1 MNSGGLG
8 KRRLLLF
15 AAILIPGVVLIGL
28 TVRIVRQE
36 RELAQSRLAD
46 ERRNATEQLH
56 REFRARLD
64 AIKLQ
69 EEARIAGA
77 VTPTETSPADFATVF
92 VAPIERDHL
101 ILPWNQEPATP
112 LSPRLVSYQHAGEML
127 EFRDH
132 DLSAAR
138 NAYRYAL
145 SSATTPKGRCFAR
158 LWLARVLVK
167 LQNTS
172 EAAEIYRVML
182 KDCSDI
188 ADEEG
193 IALGLYASERLVS
206 LNMDVQAGRDYVLE
220 QGSKDRRRAP
230 VEAYLMKDVL
240 AGDSSQQAEI
250 GREKLSAE
258 IKLGESIQLLASDIR
273 LMGGLDL
280 SFHASARTAWLSYG
294 SEPWLLTIISPGSTS
309 KSPLVLAVSPA
320 RLAAPDVRFLPA
332 NSADGIPLGEGFT
345 GLRLQWSED
354 RFTAPA
360 VPVGLYAVGIAVILG
375 FTALAAFLL
384 LRDVN
389 REVQVAQMRSQF
401 VASVSHELKTPLTAI
416 RMFAETLA
424 LGRTPDHSHTEYLQ
438 TIVSES
444 ERLSRLVDNVLD
456 FSRIEQDRKIYQ
468 MQRVCLAD
476 VVRSALRAI
485 QYPLARLNFTLNV
498 AIDDSLPPLMAD
510 PDAIEQA
517 VLNLLANAVK
527 YSGSAREIRL
537 QVRRD
542 QDEAVI
548 EVADSGVGIAP
559 EHHQR
564 IFEKFYRVRSA
575 ETDRVPGA
583 GLGLTL
589 VSHAVKAHG
598 GRVEV
603 SSTPGLGSTFS
614 IRMPLS
620 REAHA

>member
-1 MNSGGLG
+1 VNSGGLG

-15 AAILIPGVVLIGL
+15 SAILIPGVVLIGL

-36 RELAQSRLAD
+36 RELVESRLAD
-46 ERRNATEQLH
+46 ERRNATEQLR
-56 REFRARLD
+56 REFAARLD

-69 EEARIAGA
+69 EETRIAA
-77 VTPTETSPADFATVF
+77 STASLAAPFSDPSIVF
-92 VAPIERDHL
+92 LAPIERDHL
-101 ILPWNQEPATP
+101 ILPWNREQAAS
-112 LSPRLVSYQHAGEML
+112 LSSSVLSYQRAGENL
-127 EFRDH
+127 EFRDR
-132 DLSAAR
+132 DLAAAR

-145 SSATTPKGRCFAR
+145 SSADTPKGTCFAR
-158 LWLARVLVK
+158 LWLGRVLLK
-167 LQNTS
+167 LGNTG
-172 EAAEIYRVML
+172 EATTVYRGML
-182 KDCSDI
+182 KDCTDVV
-188 ADEEG
+188 DEEAIG
-193 IALGLYASERLVS
+193 LGVYAAERLVTMN
-206 LNMDVQAGRDYVLE
+206 LDVQAGRGYALE
-220 QGSKDRRRAP
+220 EANKDRRRAP
-230 VEAYLMKDVL
+230 VEAYLMKAVL
-240 AGDSSQQAEI
+240 AGDSDRTAEI
-250 GREKLSAE
+250 ARNKLSAE
-258 IKLGESIQLLASDIR
+258 IALGESILALASDIR
-273 LMGGLDL
+273 VMGGLDV

-294 SEPWLLTIISPGSTS
+294 NEPWLLTIISPGSTA

-320 RLAAPDVRFLPA
+320 RLAPPEVRFLAA
-332 NSADGIPLGEGFT
+332 NSPDGLPLGEGFT
-345 GLRLQWSED
+345 GLRVQWAED
-354 RFTAPA
+354 RFTAPP
-360 VPVGLYAVGIAVILG
+360 VPVPLYAAGIAMILG

-384 LRDVN
+384 LRDVS
-389 REVQVAQMRSQF
+389 REVQIAQMRSQF

-424 LGRTPDHSHTEYLQ
+424 LGRTPDRSQTEYLQ

-468 MQRVCLAD
+468 MQKVCLAD

-485 QYPLARLNFTLNV
+485 QYPLARQNFTLNV
-498 AIDDSLPPLMAD
+498 AIDDSMPPMMAD

-527 YSGSAREIRL
+527 YSGAAREIRL

-542 QDEAVI
+542 QDDAVI
-548 EVADSGVGIAP
+548 EVADNGVGIAP
-559 EHHQR
+559 EHHHK
-564 IFEKFYRVRSA
+564 IFEKFYRVRTA

-589 VSHAVKAHG
+589 VSHAIKAHG

-603 SSTPGLGSTFS
+603 SSTPGSGSTFS

-620 REAHA
+620 REARA

>member
-1 MNSGGLG
+1 LG

-15 AAILIPGVVLIGL
+15 AAILIPGVVSIGL
-28 TVRIVRQE
+28 TARIVGQE
-36 RELAQSRLAD
+36 RELARSRLAD
-46 ERRNATEQLH
+46 ERRNATEQLR
-56 REFRARLD
+56 REFAARLD

-69 EEARIAGA
+69 EEARVAA
-77 VTPTETSPADFATVF
+77 AATSSSDPSIVF
-92 VAPIERDHL
+92 VAPIDRDHL
-101 ILPWNQEPATP
+101 TLPWSREPRAP
-112 LSPRLVSYQHAGEML
+112 LSPRVASYQRAGEIL

-138 NAYRYAL
+138 DAYRYAL
-145 SSATTPKGRCFAR
+145 SSATTPNGICFAR
-158 LWLARVLVK
+158 LWLGRVLVK

-172 EAAEIYRVML
+172 EAAEIYRGML
-182 KDCSDI
+182 RDCTDI
-188 ADEEG
+188 VDEEG
-193 IALGLYASERLVS
+193 VGLGLYASERLVS
-206 LNMDVQAGRDYVLE
+206 LNMDVQTGRDYVLK
-220 QGSKDRRRAP
+220 QVTQDRRRAP
-230 VEAYLMKDVL
+230 VEAYLMKAVL
-240 AGDSSQQAEI
+240 AGDASKQAEL

-258 IKLGESIQLLASDIR
+258 IELGESIQALASAIR
-273 LMGGLDL
+273 VMGGLDL
-280 SFHASARTAWLSYG
+280 SFHASAGTAWLSYG

-309 KSPLVLAVSPA
+309 KSPLVLAVSPS
-320 RLAAPDVRFLPA
+320 RLEAPDVRFLAA

-345 GLRLQWSED
+345 GLRLQWSDE

-360 VPVGLYAVGIAVILG
+360 VPVALYAAGIAVILG

-416 RMFAETLA
+416 RMFGETLV
-424 LGRTPDHSHTEYLQ
+424 LGRTPDHSQTEYLQ

-468 MQRVCLAD
+468 MQRVRLAD

-485 QYPLARLNFTLNV
+485 QYPLARQNFTLNV

-527 YSGSAREIRL
+527 YSGAAREIRL

-548 EVADSGVGIAP
+548 EVADSGMGIAP